1 MHRRLSG
8 RRLWQL
14 ARLRICS
21 SLGLRGSA
29 RRLRRGG
36 SRFSVYPRRWSYC
49 LESHCRNN
57 VFISRGAR
65 HGGGVEGLIGMEGG
79 EAYGLSTTNTSS
91 SLRRPNAM
99 PLFTNSFLRVSPS
112 PSASPGIYISGV
124 AQLPSHPALRP
135 VRAQGVTYHCS
146 NTGS

>member
-1 MHRRLSG
+1 M
-8 RRLWQL
+8 
-14 ARLRICS
+14 
-21 SLGLRGSA
+21 
-29 RRLRRGG
+29 
-36 SRFSVYPRRWSYC
+36 
-49 LESHCRNN
+49 
-57 VFISRGAR
+57 
-65 HGGGVEGLIGMEGG
+65 EGLIGMEGG

-124 AQLPSHPALRP
+124 AQLPSHPALRA